1 MLPSAISL
9 GGDTGEFRFNSIRSS
24 NDKFVGL
31 RAPQTL
37 VNSYRMRFPEGPGSQ
52 DNCLKRGT
60 GAAMSDNIYD
70 YALYFGACAGEGQ
83 DWISAVQDGSSNN
96 HNSTV
101 YSPNQGDRVGWRVIR
116 SRGTVL
122 APENV
127 LVNDYVSSEE
137 YSALIGG
144 SVFPVFGV
152 KVIRTTNT
160 PTSIGT
166 MAFQT
171 NDAAGVP
178 YNKLII
184 NDNVYID
191 NGHLGSSTIR
201 VPKIWVHDFDCD
213 GTGCPSGGGYWFRDS
228 TAGYVRPMTATDDV
242 RTRAKFVFEEPQF
255 GVVTMDI
262 LAQVGNPATNTISMA
277 FRDMAGAEMLRM
289 ERQFLGTT
297 SNTATMDM
305 HFIPK
310 AKNTYTLG
318 SASPADRYWSASYV
332 TNMYAATIRPA
343 ADALSR
349 VRSFGNWDPSASD
362 TWSLGETDF
371 RWKTL
376 FVKDLDCTGNCGHWY
391 RDTSA
396 GWVRPGVVTD
406 DVRTRAKFVFEE
418 PQFGVVTMDIR
429 AEVGNPA
436 TSTIAMAFR
445 DMGGGQMLRLERQ
458 FLGTTSN
465 KATFE
470 MSILPSAA
478 NTYFIGG
485 DTATGWWSQ
494 SYVTNMYTASVRPK
508 SAVGNNISAY
518 ANWNPSATDT
528 WSLGNADSLRWLKLW
543 VKDIDAYGTA
553 TVGNLN
559 VTNIV
564 CTGSCPGQSYWMRDP
579 TLGYVRPL
587 TRTDDVRTGA
597 KFVFEDALG
606 GVMQD
611 IMAQTGNPATQ
622 TISMAFRDN
631 AGTEYLRM
639 ERRFLGTAS
648 NIATISLN
656 FVPSAA
662 NTYNLGSASPDRYW
676 SQSHVT
682 NMYAATIRPKTGTTI
697 DSYGAL
703 LPSADNNASLTIGS
717 ATQRWYQVY
726 AMGVQTNGLSGISGS
741 GQVLAYGHF
750 IPAATAT
757 YTLGTAA
764 LRWNY
769 VYTSNLDTTNFSVSS
784 LSVTTLTVGGAA
796 SISSTLSVG
805 STLTTRNITPSTSGT
820 YSIGDSGTKYANL
833 YLSGTAFVTGLSNS
847 GSNISVQSPL
857 VPSSGGTY
865 DLGGSTAR
873 WRGGYFQDMNV
884 SASMTV
890 NGSVAKSGTYT
901 INGGCFFT
909 FSLGVM
915 TNTNC

>member
-9 GGDTGEFRFNSIRSS
+9 GGDTGEFRFNSIRAS

-83 DWISAVQDGSSNN
+83 DWISAVQDGASNN

-171 NDAAGVP
+171 NDAAGVF

-213 GTGCPSGGGYWFRDS
+213 GTGCGGGGGVWTRNSTSGFLYPTTQTDDVRITNKLKWRDNSNTPPADLDFDSYAVIGSVAQSRYLVFRDNAGAEMLKLERMFTGTVS
-228 TAGYVRPMTATDDV
+228 KRAIFDSSVDPLVDVTYPLGSAAKRWTTVFVQNLDCTGNCGHWYRNTAAGYVRPATTTDDV
-242 RTRAKFVFEEPQF
+242 RTRAKFVFEEPQS

-277 FRDMAGAEMLRM
+277 FRDMAGAEMLR
-289 ERQFLGTT
+289 
-297 SNTATMDM
+297 
-305 HFIPK
+305 
-310 AKNTYTLG
+310 
-318 SASPADRYWSASYV
+318 
-332 TNMYAATIRPA
+332 
-343 ADALSR
+343 
-349 VRSFGNWDPSASD
+349 
-362 TWSLGETDF
+362 
-371 RWKTL
+371 
-376 FVKDLDCTGNCGHWY
+376 
-391 RDTSA
+391 
-396 GWVRPGVVTD
+396 
-406 DVRTRAKFVFEE
+406 
-418 PQFGVVTMDIR
+418 
-429 AEVGNPA
+429 
-436 TSTIAMAFR
+436 
-445 DMGGGQMLRLERQ
+445 LERQ

-465 KATFE
+465 LATFD
-470 MSILPSAA
+470 MSILPKTNNLFNLGSPSQ
-478 NTYFIGG
+478 YFNLAHFVNGYMQ
-485 DTATGWWSQ
+485 T
-494 SYVTNMYTASVRPK
+494 VRPI
-508 SAVGNNISAY
+508 AGNASIRSFT
-518 ANWNPSATDT
+518 NWNPSAGDT
-528 WSLGNADSLRWLKLW
+528 WSLGTDDQSRWLKVW
-543 VKDIDAYGTA
+543 AKDIDAYGTA

-564 CTGSCPGQSYWMRDP
+564 CTGSCPGQSYWSRD
-579 TLGYVRPL
+579 TSVGFVRPL
-587 TRTDDVRTGA
+587 TLTDDVRISN
-597 KFVFEDALG
+597 KLVFQDVNAASSLSTFTFDIYASV
-606 GVMQD
+606 GVAGSRWMV
-611 IMAQTGNPATQ
+611 
-622 TISMAFRDN
+622 FRDN
-631 AGTEYLRM
+631 AGAEMLRL
-639 ERRFLGTAS
+639 ERMFLTSVS
-648 NIATISLN
+648 NVATFDMSVVPKSNGNRNLGDTVNYWGELRVNDTYTIALRPKSATSLDVFGGMNPSTDNSAN
-656 FVPSAA
+656 F
-662 NTYNLGSASPDRYW
+662 TLGSAS
-676 SQSHVT
+676 
-682 NMYAATIRPKTGTTI
+682 K
-697 DSYGAL
+697 
-703 LPSADNNASLTIGS
+703 
-717 ATQRWYQVY
+717 RWYQVY
-726 AMGVQTNGLSGISGS
+726 AMGVQTNGLSGVSGS
-741 GQVLAYGHF
+741 GQVLSYGHF
-750 IPAATAT
+750 IPATTAT

-769 VYTSNLDTTNFSVSS
+769 VYTSNLDTTNFSVTS

-873 WRGGYFQDMNV
+873 WRGGYFQDINV
-884 SASMTV
+884 SATITA
-890 NGSVAKSGTYT
+890 NGSAGQSKTVT
-901 INGGCFFT
+901 IQAGCFFT
-909 FSLGVM
+909 FSLGIM
-915 TNTNC
+915 TNTNCT